1 MKIHRQ
7 PSQIQRSMSRNSSI
21 GSISHHSLTV
31 PFVVPVGVEIYND
44 DEENNTTENKE
55 LPSQPP
61 SPPSLSRLAAMN
73 KAEIPAL
80 LLGCISAAISS
91 VTVPF
96 CGMLLASIIRSFYK
110 PPQELEKDTKFW
122 ALMFVV
128 LGVVSFFAYPGTS
141 YFFAVAGARLINRVR
156 TRTFERVV
164 NMEVAWF
171 DLPENSSG
179 AVGARLSADAA
190 SVRGLV
196 GDALGLLVQNVATL
210 LAALILSFIVNW
222 QLSLIVVALLPVIG
236 FNGWVQLKLMNGFSG
251 DSKVKSCLCVRERM
265 ACREM
270 CER

>member
-1 MKIHRQ
+1 MKNAEGAYSQLIRLQQAGRDLNRRSSTSLKIHRK

-21 GSISHHSLTV
+21 GNSSHHSLTV

-44 DEENNTTENKE
+44 DEENNTTVNKE

-96 CGMLLASIIRSFYK
+96 RGMLLASIIKSFYK
-110 PPQELEKDTKFW
+110 PPQELKKDTRFW

-128 LGVVSFFAYPGTS
+128 LGVVSFFAYPGRT

-179 AVGARLSADAA
+179 AVGA
-190 SVRGLV
+190 
-196 GDALGLLVQNVATL
+196 
-210 LAALILSFIVNW
+210 
-222 QLSLIVVALLPVIG
+222 
-236 FNGWVQLKLMNGFSG
+236 
-251 DSKVKSCLCVRERM
+251 VKSRIDLNHPNVPRLEER
-265 ACREM
+265 
-270 CER
+270 